1 MTAEQQTVSHI
12 GREQSP
18 NPGHSSRRAR
28 INRRARATS
37 VAVIAVIAA
46 AGALAASATT
56 GSAAVNAPKTTQ
68 VTCTLNAYNVNF
80 PQTTGLSYGDLKC
93 SKPFGDGVQR
103 APFTLAFPTPGTVT
117 SNGTFTNYGA
127 LGTTY
132 GSSSLSGTLGVTAT
146 TLRGTLKI
154 LGGTGAYSHAHGAGK
169 LTCTTTNAA
178 KTYTCTVTATVTG
191 I

>member
-1 MTAEQQTVSHI
+1 MTAEYRTVIHI
-12 GREQSP
+12 QREKSP
-18 NPGHSSRRAR
+18 NPGQSGRRAR

-37 VAVIAVIAA
+37 VAVIAA
-46 AGALAASATT
+46 AGALVASANT

-93 SKPFGDGVQR
+93 SQPFGDGVQR

-127 LGTTY
+127 RGTTY
-132 GSSSLSGTLGVTAT
+132 GSSSLSGRLGVTAT
-146 TLRGTLKI
+146 TLHGTFKI
-154 LGGTGAYSHAHGAGK
+154 LGGTGAYRHAHGAGK

-178 KTYTCTVTATVTG
+178 KTYTCTITATLTG